1 MNILFVCSGNT
12 CRSPMAEGYLNAKK
26 IRGITAF
33 SCGFISEGDPVSEN
47 AVTVMNELGIDISNH
62 KSRLINKERV
72 GCADKI
78 YCMGESHKTALLS
91 AGVLMQQLEILGG
104 GIPDPFGQ
112 SIDVYRSCRD
122 KIIASID
129 GLLYGG
135 KLSPVKILPADKDD
149 AGDIAKLEKECF
161 ALPWSENA
169 IVEAMQNNTAFFK
182 ALYCDVFAGYISVTA
197 VAGEGYINNI
207 AVTEKYRE
215 TGVGT
220 ALIDR
225 TVSFA
230 REKNLEFLSL
240 EVRESN
246 EAAIS
251 LYLKLGFNP
260 EGKRKNFYDNPKE
273 DGLIMTRRFKV

>member
-33 SCGFISEGDPVSEN
+33 SCGFISEGDLVSEN

-62 KSRLINKERV
+62 KSRLINKDLI

-78 YCMGESHKTALLS
+78 YCMGESHKSALLS
-91 AGVLMQQLEILGG
+91 AGVSEQKLEILGG

-112 SIDVYRSCRD
+112 STEVYRDCRD
-122 KIIASID
+122 RITASID

-149 AGDIAKLEKECF
+149 AGNIAKLEKECF
-161 ALPWSENA
+161 TLPWSESA

-182 ALYCDVFAGYISVTA
+182 AQYHDTFAGYTSVTA

-207 AVTEKYRE
+207 AVTEKYR
-215 TGVGT
+215 GNDVGT
-220 ALIDR
+220 ALLDR

-230 REKNLEFLSL
+230 KEKNLEFLSL

-251 LYLKLGFNP
+251 LYLKLGFNL

-273 DGLIMTRRFKV
+273 DGLIMTRRLEV